1 MVDEDFDEDQRLN
14 YLPNLGSCSHAYG
27 VSNASS
33 KRASGGLN
41 AWGVVLGR
49 GELGVTR
56 SHGVVATEVLH
67 LLKRKGVASKVQP

>member
-1 MVDEDFDEDQRLN
+1 MVDDDQQRRLDN
-14 YLPNLGSCSHAYG
+14 FPNLGSCSHAYG
-27 VSNASS
+27 VSDTSS
-33 KRASGGLN
+33 KRTSGGLN